1 MKRYILLL
9 LCVCLALCGTFAQ
22 IDRTKAP
29 ASGPAPTVTI
39 GEYQQFTLDN
49 GLRVLVVENNKVP
62 QVLFSLR
69 FTNDPISEGD
79 KAGYLDIAGE
89 LWGKATEKRSTKQL
103 NEEVDFLGASL
114 NSSASGISISG
125 LSKFK
130 EQLMDILSDVTLHPT
145 FPQEE
150 FDKLILQA
158 KSGLQASKTDP
169 SSIISNL
176 ESATL
181 WGKGHPYSDIVTET
195 TIDRVSVKDCKNYYD
210 TYIHPS
216 NAILVIVGDIT
227 LADAKNLTKTYLNNW
242 KGGNAPRHDYAEP
255 VQPKGIH
262 VVFSNKDAAPQ
273 ASINVIYPI
282 DYRKGM
288 GDEIALSIANQILG
302 GGDFQAKLL
311 KNLREDKGYTYGAY
325 SRVSPS
331 QLRSAGTF
339 SASAEVKTNTADSA
353 VTQILNEMQRMTAG
367 NFTDEDLSRVKKTY
381 AGAFS
386 RSLESPATIAGFAY
400 SVERFGLPKDYYTTY
415 LQRLETTTMGDVIA
429 ASMKYFHP
437 ENAYILVVTDSGM
450 KERMAALAN
459 DGEITELDY
468 KGEPVK
474 EAKAAAPGMTAE
486 KVIEAYLEA
495 IGGRAKVEAI
505 KTMSISSEMAMQGLT
520 IKTVNKYDLSG
531 EKPKFSMEVS
541 MMGNLMQKIDYD
553 GEKAVVSGGGGSN
566 TQTIEGEQAEP
577 LREQAY
583 PIVEAQFSQLHTAPT
598 LEGIDDLNGK
608 PAYKVKFTVGG
619 SLIYNYYDVASGLKV
634 KSVGTEDG
642 VTNEATFEDYR
653 TTSYGVK
660 HPYVSETTMQ
670 GMPVTVKVTAVE
682 IH

>member
-1 MKRYILLL
+1 
-9 LCVCLALCGTFAQ
+9 
-22 IDRTKAP
+22 
-29 ASGPAPTVTI
+29 
-39 GEYQQFTLDN
+39 
-49 GLRVLVVENNKVP
+49 
-62 QVLFSLR
+62 
-69 FTNDPISEGD
+69 
-79 KAGYLDIAGE
+79 
-89 LWGKATEKRSTKQL
+89 
-103 NEEVDFLGASL
+103 
-114 NSSASGISISG
+114 
-125 LSKFK
+125 
-130 EQLMDILSDVTLHPT
+130 
-145 FPQEE
+145 
-150 FDKLILQA
+150 
-158 KSGLQASKTDP
+158 
-169 SSIISNL
+169 
-176 ESATL
+176 
-181 WGKGHPYSDIVTET
+181 
-195 TIDRVSVKDCKNYYD
+195 
-210 TYIHPS
+210 
-216 NAILVIVGDIT
+216 
-227 LADAKNLTKTYLNNW
+227 
-242 KGGNAPRHDYAEP
+242 
-255 VQPKGIH
+255 
-262 VVFSNKDAAPQ
+262 
-273 ASINVIYPI
+273 
-282 DYRKGM
+282 
-288 GDEIALSIANQILG
+288 
-302 GGDFQAKLL
+302 
-311 KNLREDKGYTYGAY
+311 
-325 SRVSPS
+325 
-331 QLRSAGTF
+331 
-339 SASAEVKTNTADSA
+339 
-353 VTQILNEMQRMTAG
+353 
-367 NFTDEDLSRVKKTY
+367 
-381 AGAFS
+381 
-386 RSLESPATIAGFAY
+386 
-400 SVERFGLPKDYYTTY
+400 
-415 LQRLETTTMGDVIA
+415 
-429 ASMKYFHP
+429 
-437 ENAYILVVTDSGM
+437 
-450 KERMAALAN
+450 MAALAN